1 MTASEDVTE
10 HIRGSLLD
18 LRRRLDADVAIE
30 VARAVM
36 LGAAQ
41 ALRELSGDGEA
52 GGEGARAPSRPHDF
66 SEAGGSK
73 H

>member
-1 MTASEDVTE
+1 MSAADEVTS

-30 VARAVM
+30 VTRAVM

-41 ALRELSGDGEA
+41 ALRELTDGRPTAEPSGLEEPMD
-52 GGEGARAPSRPHDF
+52 PTLMNS
-66 SEAGGSK
+66 SK